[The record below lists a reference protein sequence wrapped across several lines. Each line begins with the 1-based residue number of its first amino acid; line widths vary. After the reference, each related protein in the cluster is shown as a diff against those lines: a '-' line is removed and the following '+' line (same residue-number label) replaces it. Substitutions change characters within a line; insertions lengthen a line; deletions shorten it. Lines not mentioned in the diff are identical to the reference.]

1 MLGQNNHEARTE
13 NRVNIVDGIISLNNA
28 NKPTQADGP
37 QVDVHAL
44 EIDVISKVRSEVD
57 SLMTMVETI
66 VQDAALTAIKNLVV
80 PRVELAMKS
89 VNTSSGL
96 GLGNFVLDPDWGEL
110 SGNVE
115 GLQMTAS
122 NKINT
127 QLLT

>member
-1 MLGQNNHEARTE
+1 MLGQNNHEARNE
-13 NRVNIVDGIISLNNA
+13 NRVNIVDAIISLNNA

-37 QVDVHAL
+37 QVDVRAL
-44 EIDVISKVRSEVD
+44 EIEVISKVRSEVD

-66 VQDAALTAIKNLVV
+66 VQDAALTAIEKLVV